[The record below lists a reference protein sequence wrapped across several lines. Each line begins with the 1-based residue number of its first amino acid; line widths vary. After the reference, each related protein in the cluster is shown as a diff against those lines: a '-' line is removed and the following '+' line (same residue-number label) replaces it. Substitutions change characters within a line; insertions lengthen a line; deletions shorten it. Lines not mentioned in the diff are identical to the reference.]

1 MNASGPNE
9 RDLHATLRRRERLVA
24 PFEDDTELAPSPELD
39 RLVLDR
45 ARRAL
50 REERNGDPQVFR
62 GNTWALPVGIA
73 ATILLSFTLV
83 LQLSRPSAESSLAKS
98 SSEAD
103 VAQPAIPAAPP
114 RASDT
119 PASTASMIDDTAT
132 ETGAVRNETVRRRA
146 APAAA
151 YAPAPP
157 ADSAAQA
164 TGPVV
169 ADRAADRVADGIA
182 ETAAPNVAAE
192 LAAPNIA
199 AAGAATASV
208 ATASAPKEARQEAAM
223 ERAVSGRVM
232 KTDVARERDS
242 APDTKATE
250 FLRSDPRRWLAEI
263 DRLRSVGEAAAADR
277 ELAALKRRYPDF
289 PVEAAAPP

>member
-9 RDLHATLRRRERLVA
+9 RDLHATLRRRQRLVA

-39 RLVLDR
+39 RLILDR

-50 REERNGDPQVFR
+50 HEERNGDPQVFR

-83 LQLSRPSAESSLAKS
+83 LQLSRPSAESTLAKS

-103 VAQPAIPAAPP
+103 VAQPAIPEAPP
-114 RASDT
+114 RASDA
-119 PASTASMIDDTAT
+119 PASAASMTDDTAT
-132 ETGAVRNETVRRRA
+132 KTAAVRNDAIRRRE
-146 APAAA
+146 APAVA

-157 ADSAAQA
+157 ADSTAQA

-169 ADRAADRVADGIA
+169 ADSVGDNVAD
-182 ETAAPNVAAE
+182 NAAE

-199 AAGAATASV
+199 AAGAVTASA
-208 ATASAPKEARQEAAM
+208 ATASAAKAARQEAAM
-223 ERAVSGRVM
+223 ESAVAGRAM
-232 KTDVARERDS
+232 KADVARERDS
-242 APDTKATE
+242 APDMDATE

-263 DRLRSVGEAAAADR
+263 DRLRSAGEAAAADR